1 MHVLVGT
8 DGSDEA
14 VAAAATGIGMLAAPD
29 TVTLLCA
36 VDISSVLMSGH
47 ESGFAGGMATDD
59 QVAAVRQRNEL
70 EATAALD
77 ATSAAIAQAAGDAR
91 IETRIVEGDA
101 GRILVDQA
109 NELGADAIV
118 VGSQGKGAIKR
129 ALLGS
134 VSSHVV
140 NNAPCPVV
148 VVRRG
153 TD

>member
-1 MHVLVGT
+1 MKALIGT

-14 VAAAATGIGMLAAPD
+14 VAAAVSGVELLGALES
-29 TVTLLCA
+29 VTIA
-36 VDISSVLMSGH
+36 VVVDHSEVDMRGR
-47 ESGFAGGMATDD
+47 ESGFAGGMATDSEAAEARSGINAEAEQALETTRRAVSGAVPSCD
-59 QVAAVRQRNEL
+59 VSGQV
-70 EATAALD
+70 
-77 ATSAAIAQAAGDAR
+77 I
-91 IETRIVEGDA
+91 EGDA
-101 GRILVDQA
+101 GPALCRLAEELDVDSV
-109 NELGADAIV
+109 V

-134 VSSHVV
+134 VSAHVV

>member
-14 VAAAATGIGMLAAPD
+14 VAAAVSGLGLLD
-29 TVTLLCA
+29 SVDKVTLVCV
-36 VDISSVLMSGH
+36 VDNSSILMSGH
-47 ESGFAGGMATDD
+47 ESGFAGGMATDEE
-59 QVAAVRQRNEL
+59 VAEVRRRNSGEASSAL
-70 EATAALD
+70 EVTVEAL
-77 ATSAAIAQAAGDAR
+77 AEVVGDAE
-91 IETRIVEGDA
+91 IETRIDEGDA
-101 GRILVDQA
+101 GPLLSA
-109 NELGADAIV
+109 LAEELDVEAVV

-134 VSSHVV
+134 VSGHVV

>member
-14 VAAAATGIGMLAAPD
+14 VAAAASGVGLLGSVER
-29 TVTLLCA
+29 VTLVCV
-36 VDISSVLMSGH
+36 VDNSAILMSGH
-47 ESGFAGGMATDD
+47 VSGFAGGMATDEE
-59 QVAAVRQRNEL
+59 VAQVRQRNSAEASAAL
-70 EATAALD
+70 EATAG
-77 ATSAAIAQAAGDAR
+77 AIAGVVGDAV
-91 IETRIVEGDA
+91 IETRIEEGDA
-101 GRILVDQA
+101 GPLLSALAGELDVDA
-109 NELGADAIV
+109 AV

-134 VSSHVV
+134 VSGHVV

>member
-1 MHVLVGT
+1 MGT

-14 VAAAATGIGMLAAPD
+14 IAAAVSGVGLLGTVEK
-29 TVTLLCA
+29 VTLVCV
-36 VDISSVLMSGH
+36 VDHSSILMSGH
-47 ESGFAGGMATDD
+47 ESGFAGGMATDEEVE
-59 QVAAVRQRNEL
+59 QVRRRSSEEASVAL
-70 EATAALD
+70 EATVNAVAG
-77 ATSAAIAQAAGDAR
+77 AVGDAE
-91 IETRIVEGDA
+91 IVTRTDEGDA
-101 GRILVDQA
+101 GPLLCALAGELDVDA
-109 NELGADAIV
+109 VV
-118 VGSQGKGAIKR
+118 VGSAGKGAIKR

>member
-14 VAAAATGIGMLAAPD
+14 VAAAASGVGLLGNVD
-29 TVTLLCA
+29 KVTLVCV
-36 VDISSVLMSGH
+36 VDNSAILMSGH
-47 ESGFAGGMATDD
+47 ESGFTGGMATDEEVT
-59 QVAAVRQRNEL
+59 QVRQRNSAEASRAL
-70 EATAALD
+70 EATARAVAALV
-77 ATSAAIAQAAGDAR
+77 GDAR
-91 IETRIVEGDA
+91 IETRIDEGDA
-101 GRILVDQA
+101 GPLLSALAGELHVDA
-109 NELGADAIV
+109 VV

-134 VSSHVV
+134 VSGHVV

>member
-1 MHVLVGT
+1 MRALIGT

-14 VAAAATGIGMLAAPD
+14 VAAAVSG
-29 TVTLLCA
+29 VELLGA
-36 VDISSVLMSGH
+36 VDSVTIVAVVDHSEVDMRGR
-47 ESGFAGGMATDD
+47 ESGFAGGMP
-59 QVAAVRQRNEL
+59 
-70 EATAALD
+70 TAAEASNARSAVDTD
-77 ATSAAIAQAAGDAR
+77 AESALEDTTRAVSEAAPGAEVSAR
-91 IETRIVEGDA
+91 VIEGDA
-101 GRILVDQA
+101 GPALCA
-109 NELGADAIV
+109 LAEELGVDVVV

-134 VSSHVV
+134 VSSHVT

>member
-14 VAAAATGIGMLAAPD
+14 VAAAVSGLGLLD
-29 TVTLLCA
+29 SVEEVTLVCV
-36 VDISSVLMSGH
+36 VDNSSILMSGH
-47 ESGFAGGMATDD
+47 ESGFAGGMATDEE
-59 QVAAVRQRNEL
+59 VAEVRQRNSAEASSAL
-70 EATAALD
+70 EVTAE
-77 ATSAAIAQAAGDAR
+77 AIAEVVGDAEIESR
-91 IETRIVEGDA
+91 IDEGDA
-101 GRILVDQA
+101 GPLLSALAGELDVDA
-109 NELGADAIV
+109 VV

-134 VSSHVV
+134 VSGHVV